1 MAETK
6 KIELEFKNGLIDEL
20 EEAAHNEDIQKGKFV
35 REAMKLYLRERRRI
49 KMTEAMKSGYLEMSH
64 INRKLSE
71 DGFSQDIRDFLSYE
85 ISLTG
90 CGSF

>member
-6 KIELEFKNGLIDEL
+6 KIELEVKSSLIDEL
-20 EEAAHNEDIQKGKFV
+20 EEVARNEDRYRGEFV

-49 KMTEAMKSGYLEMSH
+49 KTREAMKSGYLEMSH

-85 ISLTG
+85 TSLAG